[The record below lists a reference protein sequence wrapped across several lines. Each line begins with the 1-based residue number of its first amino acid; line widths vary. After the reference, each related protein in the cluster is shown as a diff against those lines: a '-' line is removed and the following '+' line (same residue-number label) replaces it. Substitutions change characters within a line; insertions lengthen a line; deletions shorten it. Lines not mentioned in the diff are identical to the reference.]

1 MESKEKLKVGEDE
14 NKKRDEAETNKEVHS
29 MVVRMSE
36 EGEREDVV
44 MWKMRRR
51 NKRREEQKSKDIREE
66 IENKNKEKWMK
77 SGEKNEMYV

>member
-14 NKKRDEAETNKEVHS
+14 NKKRDEVETNKEVHS

-44 MWKMRRR
+44 M
-51 NKRREEQKSKDIREE
+51 
-66 IENKNKEKWMK
+66 
-77 SGEKNEMYV
+77 